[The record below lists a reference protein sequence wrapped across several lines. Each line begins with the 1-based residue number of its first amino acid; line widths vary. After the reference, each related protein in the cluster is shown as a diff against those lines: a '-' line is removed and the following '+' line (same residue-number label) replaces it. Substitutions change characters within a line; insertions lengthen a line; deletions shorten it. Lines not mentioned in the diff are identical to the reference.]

1 MRQPTNSYISSNSF
15 RLRALLIL
23 VYFLNSVILVN
34 GQSTEKQI
42 LTDLDSMYTVMY
54 QFNFTDT
61 AQNGTDFKNFLPAIR
76 TYAQVAANQGFD
88 KAYFKSQNIIYLFY
102 RYSDDRIKA
111 SNILNQVIEKARKDG
126 KPVYEGQFTYFK
138 GGQSAR
144 YNEYD
149 SALLYFGK
157 SLSIAES
164 INDLQV
170 QAASINALAAIYG
183 ELQELEKALTYYS
196 KAFQLT
202 LTSKDSTQMTILL
215 GNIGLTY
222 AKMGVADSALS
233 YGFKEYDLARERQ
246 LTGQIFQSLNVITMG
261 SYLKGNYNDALAYS
275 DSLYQMIEPIGDWG
289 FMMTPYLYRSKSWV
303 ELGKTKNALDDIV
316 KSVSIAKSI
325 GNPQGE
331 VNGLDWL
338 IEVNQMVG
346 DFEQALKNYE
356 RLDYLKDSLQDVETK
371 SKADKMAL
379 TYELRERETR
389 IASLQSIQEANGEKI
404 YFRNLMLI
412 SLGITSTV
420 AIILIIILYKRKVE
434 KEQNLAQESR
444 NQLLRSQL
452 NPHFLFNALSSIQM
466 FLINK
471 GQGIEALEY
480 LSKFAKLMRRI
491 LENSRENYVSLENEV
506 ITLRHYLDLQ
516 KIRFDNKFNYQIEIE
531 TESSP
536 TEIMIPPMFAQPFIE
551 NSLEH
556 GISEKEDGRIE
567 ISFFESDGFLKF
579 IVEDNGVGITRSTKL
594 RENISHKSL
603 ATIITQDRIE
613 LLRKQLKK
621 NIRFSI
627 SDRQE
632 NGHII
637 GTKVLFELPITYQTI

>member
-1 MRQPTNSYISSNSF
+1 MRQPINSTKSLKSY
-15 RLRALLIL
+15 RVRALLIL
-23 VYFLNSVILVN
+23 GCFFYLVNSVH

-42 LTDLDSMYTVMY
+42 LSDLDSMYTVMY

-61 AQNGTDFKNFLPAIR
+61 AQNGTDFQNFLPAIR
-76 TYAQVAANQGFD
+76 TYAQAASNQGFD

-111 SNILNQVIEKARKDG
+111 SNILNQVIEKAKEDG
-126 KPVYEGQFTYFK
+126 KPVYEAQFTYFK

-149 SALLYFGK
+149 SALLYFEK

-183 ELQELEKALTYYS
+183 ELQESEKALTYYW

-202 LTSKDSTQMTILL
+202 LSSKDSTQMTILL

-222 AKMGVADSALS
+222 AKMEVADSALY

-246 LTGQIFQSLNVITMG
+246 LTGEIFQSLNVITMG
-261 SYLKGNYNDALAYS
+261 SYLKGNYKEALAYS
-275 DSLYQMIEPIGDWG
+275 DTLYQMIEPIGDWG

-331 VNGLDWL
+331 INGLDWL
-338 IEVNQMVG
+338 IEVNQMEG

-389 IASLQSIQEANGEKI
+389 IAGLQSIQEANSEKL

-412 SLGITSTV
+412 SLGLTSMV

-434 KEQNLAQESR
+434 KEQNLAQESK

-491 LENSRENYVSLENEV
+491 LENSRENYVSLEDEV

-531 TESSP
+531 TDSSP
-536 TEIMIPPMFAQPFIE
+536 SEIMIPPMFAQPFIE

-567 ISFFESDGFLKF
+567 INFSERNGFLKF
-579 IVEDNGVGITRSTKL
+579 RVEDNGVGITRSTKL
-594 RENISHKSL
+594 KENTGHKSL

-621 NIRFSI
+621 NIGFSI

-632 NGHII
+632 NGLVI
-637 GTKVLFELPITYQTI
+637 GTKVLFELPITYKTI

>member
-1 MRQPTNSYISSNSF
+1 MC
-15 RLRALLIL
+15 ALYA
-23 VYFLNSVILVN
+23 VGYFCCLANSVN
-34 GQSTEKQI
+34 AQPTEKQI
-42 LTDLDSMYTVMY
+42 LADLDSMYTVMY

-61 AQNGTDFKNFLPAIR
+61 TQNGADFQNFLPAIR
-76 TYAQVAANQGFD
+76 RYAQASSNQGFD

-111 SNILNQVIEKARKDG
+111 SNILNQVIEKAREDR
-126 KPVYEGQFTYFK
+126 KPVYEAQFTYFK
-138 GGQSAR
+138 GGQNAR

-149 SALLYFGK
+149 SALLYFEK
-157 SLSIAES
+157 ALSIAES

-183 ELQELEKALTYYS
+183 ELQASEKALTYYR

-202 LTSKDSTQMTILL
+202 LSSKDSTQMTILL

-222 AKMGVADSALS
+222 AKMGVADSALY

-246 LTGQIFQSLNVITMG
+246 LTGEIFQSLNVITMG
-261 SYLKGNYNDALAYS
+261 SYLKGNHRDALAFS
-275 DSLYQMIEPIGDWG
+275 DTLYQMIEPIGDWG
-289 FMMTPYLYRSKSWV
+289 FMMTPYLYRSKSWI

-331 VNGLDWL
+331 VKGLDWL
-338 IEVNQMVG
+338 IEVNQMMG
-346 DFEQALKNYE
+346 DYQQALKNYE
-356 RLDYLKDSLQDVETK
+356 RLDFLKDSLQAIATK

-379 TYELRERETR
+379 SYELREREAR
-389 IASLQSIQEANGEKI
+389 ITSLQSIQEANNQKI

-412 SLGITSTV
+412 SLGMTSAV
-420 AIILIIILYKRKVE
+420 AITLIVILYKRKVE
-434 KEQNLAQESR
+434 KEKNLAQESR

-466 FLINK
+466 FLISK
-471 GQGIEALEY
+471 GQGLQALEY

-491 LENSRENYVSLENEV
+491 LENSRENYVSLEDE
-506 ITLRHYLDLQ
+506 ITTLRHYLDLQ
-516 KIRFDNKFNYQIEIE
+516 KIRFDNKFHYQIEVD
-531 TESSP
+531 TDSSP
-536 TEIMIPPMFAQPFIE
+536 SEILIPPMFAQPFIE

-556 GISEKEDGRIE
+556 GISDKVDGRIE
-567 ISFFESDGFLKF
+567 ISFLESNGFLKF
-579 IVEDNGVGITRSTKL
+579 RVEDNGVGITRSTKL
-594 RENISHKSL
+594 KEEKGHKSL

-613 LLRKQLKK
+613 LLKKQLKR
-621 NIRFSI
+621 NIRFSV

-632 NGHII
+632 NGHVT
-637 GTKVLFELPITYQTI
+637 GTQVLFELPITYKTI